1 VNKGIKLTRQNNSH
15 RSYESPE
22 VLNARNR
29 SFRSR
34 MREKGLK
41 YLCVWVP
48 PFLEEKIMK
57 IVNKWRSESI
67 VE

>member
-1 VNKGIKLTRQNNSH
+1 MTNFYKLTRPNNSK
-15 RSYESPE
+15 RTSESPD

-29 SFRSR
+29 EFRKR
-34 MREKGLK
+34 MREKGFK

-57 IVNKWRSESI
+57 MVNDWKIHNIS
-67 VE
+67 